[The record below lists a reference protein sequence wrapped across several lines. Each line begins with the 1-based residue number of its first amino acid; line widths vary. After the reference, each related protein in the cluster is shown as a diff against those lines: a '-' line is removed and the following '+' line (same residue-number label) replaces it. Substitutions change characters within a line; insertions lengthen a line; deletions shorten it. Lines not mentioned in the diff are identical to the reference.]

1 MWEGIDLRGEDGT
14 FVIIATAP
22 FIPRGEKSNPR
33 AAAKIQLAGSD
44 KEWWLMRC
52 AFKLMQGVGRC
63 SRSKDDY
70 SRAYILDDGFCEE
83 GNSNLLEWLENNH
96 PELPDAFVK
105 PLPL

>member
-1 MWEGIDLRGEDGT
+1 MWEGIDLKGDEGE

-22 FIPRGEKSNPR
+22 FIPKSQKRNAR
-33 AAAKIQLAGSD
+33 VAAKIQLAGD
-44 KEWWLMRC
+44 TEWWLMRC

-70 SRAYILDDGFCEE
+70 SRTYILDDGFCEE

-96 PELPDAFVK
+96 PELPDAFVN